1 VLSVFEVYIEQL
13 QMILERIRR
22 EQATAIKQAGSIVAD
37 AIAAGGVVH
46 TFGTGHSHLIA
57 EEPFFRAGGIAA
69 VNPILDERLMFLR
82 GALES
87 TRAERDAGL
96 SRALIEREDV
106 RLRDAS
112 IIISNSGRN
121 AAPVEMAL
129 EMKAR
134 GVQVIAITNIQ
145 HSRASAPRNQSG
157 KRLFELADVVIDNC
171 TPAGDALMTLPGL
184 NARAG
189 PSSTVAGAAVI
200 NSIMIEA
207 ASELLR
213 RGEQISVLPSANVD
227 STTADKL
234 RQLLGRYQERIRYLD
249 LETQF

>member
-1 VLSVFEVYIEQL
+1 MSFETYIEAL

-37 AIAAGGVVH
+37 ALAAGGVVH

-69 VNPILDERLMFLR
+69 VNPILDERLMFLK

-87 TRAERDAGL
+87 TRVEREAGL
-96 SRALIEREDV
+96 SRALIEREDI
-106 RLRDAS
+106 RARDAA

-134 GVQVIAITNIQ
+134 DVQVIAITNIQ
-145 HSRASAPRNQSG
+145 HSQASAPSNQSG
-157 KRLFELADVVIDNC
+157 KRLFEVADVVIDNC
-171 TPAGDALMTLPGL
+171 TPAGDAVMTLPGL
-184 NARAG
+184 NGRAG
-189 PSSTVAGAAVI
+189 ASSTVAGAAVI
-200 NSIMIEA
+200 NSIIIEA

-213 RGEQISVLPSANVD
+213 RGEQVAMLPSANVD
-227 STTADKL
+227 STTAEAL
-234 RQLLGRYQERIRYLD
+234 RQLLGRYRERIRYLD